1 MCNICV
7 HQNPFYCRKAERL
20 AAKKKAKEAAAAAAV
35 VKTEEGEGAEGAT
48 EESSDGKPVLQ
59 VGSLTQFYAVNFSR
73 SMTGVQK
80 CVGNKRAIE
89 VCISCF

>member
-1 MCNICV
+1 MCFTYLCSSK
-7 HQNPFYCRKAERL
+7 PFYCRKAERL

-59 VGSLTQFYAVNFSR
+59 VWSLT
-73 SMTGVQK
+73 
-80 CVGNKRAIE
+80 
-89 VCISCF
+89 